1 MVVAARYVN
10 RELLLVLVAV
20 TAVLL
25 FVTIGARF
33 ISYLQD
39 AALGKYP
46 PGSIIMILLYR
57 LPGFLQLLLPF
68 AWFLGL
74 LLVLGRLHAE
84 HEFEVLRAGGV
95 GPYRLLGWL
104 APAAIL
110 IAFSVGYFSLTLA
123 PENDRRLTEF
133 MRAQQANGE
142 FKVVSPG
149 VFRTYQGGRRI
160 TYADS
165 VSKDGRA
172 LQDVFMAEL
181 RAGEDTVTMRAAEG
195 GQRSDPET
203 GDSYLVLENG
213 HRYQGLP
220 GQPDYQI
227 VSFGRLTQRLED
239 GPSVTRVGIEAES
252 TADLLARTDLDAI
265 AELHFRLA
273 LPLVVVIATLLGVG
287 IARTRPRDGR
297 FARMIPGLAVFV
309 AYYAAI
315 VFNRNAIAG
324 GALPA
329 EFGLWLV
336 HGVFLAAGLIVL
348 RTSALPAR
356 V

>member
-10 RELLLVLVAV
+10 RELLLVLLAL

-46 PGSIIMILLYR
+46 PGSVLVILWYR

-84 HEFEVLRAGGV
+84 HEFDVLRTGGV
-95 GPYRLLGWL
+95 GPYRVLRWLTPSALLL
-104 APAAIL
+104 AA
-110 IAFSVGYFSLTLA
+110 SVGYFSLQLA

-133 MRAQQANGE
+133 MRAEQANAE

-149 VFRTYQGGRRI
+149 VFRTHQGGRRT

-165 VSKDGRA
+165 TSPDGKA

-181 RAGEDTVTMRAAEG
+181 RSGEDTVTMRAARG
-195 GQRSDPET
+195 GQRSDPDT
-203 GDSYLVLENG
+203 GARFLVLENG

-227 VSFGRLTQRLED
+227 VSFGKLTQRLES
-239 GPSVTRVGIEAES
+239 GPGVKRVGIEAES
-252 TADLLARTDLDAI
+252 TASLRERSDPEAL

-273 LPLVVVIATLLGVG
+273 LPLVVVIGTVLGIG

-297 FARMIPGLAVFV
+297 FGRMIPGLAAFV

-315 VFNRNAIAG
+315 VFNRNAISDGFLA
-324 GALPA
+324 P
-329 EFGLWLV
+329 EFGIWLV
-336 HGVFLAAGLIVL
+336 HGVFLVSGLVVL
-348 RTSALPAR
+348 RLSSLPAR
-356 V
+356 A